1 MESDDEIITMMIIWK
16 ESHDVGAR
24 KQQGAQHLHVS
35 GKYFN
40 SLHVQI
46 RHGLMLLWF
55 TYLIN
60 VTEEV
65 TIRLKISKLSL
76 DFSFA
81 GRRLRYIW
89 VSIYIYVCIHT
100 HTHTHIYIPT
110 YKYLYT

>member
-1 MESDDEIITMMIIWK
+1 MESDDEIITIIIIRK

-55 TYLIN
+55 TDLMN

-89 VSIYIYVCIHT
+89 VSIYIYIYICMYT
-100 HTHTHIYIPT
+100 HTHTHIHTYI
-110 YKYLYT
+110 

>member
-1 MESDDEIITMMIIWK
+1 M
-16 ESHDVGAR
+16 GAR

-40 SLHVQI
+40 SLHLQI

-55 TYLIN
+55 TDLMN

-81 GRRLRYIW
+81 GRRLRYI
-89 VSIYIYVCIHT
+89 
-100 HTHTHIYIPT
+100 
-110 YKYLYT
+110 

>member
-1 MESDDEIITMMIIWK
+1 MMW
-16 ESHDVGAR
+16 G
-24 KQQGAQHLHVS
+24 LVS
-35 GKYFN
+35 NRVPSICMFLVSIFN

-55 TYLIN
+55 TDLMN

-81 GRRLRYIW
+81 GRRLRYI
-89 VSIYIYVCIHT
+89 
-100 HTHTHIYIPT
+100 
-110 YKYLYT
+110 

>member
-1 MESDDEIITMMIIWK
+1 MESDDEIITIIIIRK
-16 ESHDVGAR
+16 ESHDVGAC

-55 TYLIN
+55 TDLMN

-89 VSIYIYVCIHT
+89 VIYMYT
-100 HTHTHIYIPT
+100 HTHTDIPT

>member
-1 MESDDEIITMMIIWK
+1 MESDNTIITIIIIRK
-16 ESHDVGAR
+16 DSHDVGAR

-55 TYLIN
+55 TDLMN

-76 DFSFA
+76 DFSNIKIY
-81 GRRLRYIW
+81 LSQY
-89 VSIYIYVCIHT
+89 IYIY
-100 HTHTHIYIPT
+100 IYI
-110 YKYLYT
+110 YIGSLQIDFRVKQCSIR

>member
-1 MESDDEIITMMIIWK
+1 MESDNTIITIIIIIIIRK

-24 KQQGAQHLHVS
+24 KQQGAHHLHVS

-46 RHGLMLLWF
+46 RHGLMLVWF

-89 VSIYIYVCIHT
+89 VSIYIY
-100 HTHTHIYIPT
+100 IYN
-110 YKYLYT
+110 